1 MLKVYI
7 KKDEHPN
14 QDGKVN
20 SLPPM
25 NTPKIHLCVEKFSQK
40 TIWRLTEKCATPVS
54 KMSTLFTTHKAFL
67 YMSPL

>member
-40 TIWRLTEKCATPVS
+40 TIWRLTERLLSDQDSQKDVHRTR
-54 KMSTLFTTHKAFL
+54 
-67 YMSPL
+67 